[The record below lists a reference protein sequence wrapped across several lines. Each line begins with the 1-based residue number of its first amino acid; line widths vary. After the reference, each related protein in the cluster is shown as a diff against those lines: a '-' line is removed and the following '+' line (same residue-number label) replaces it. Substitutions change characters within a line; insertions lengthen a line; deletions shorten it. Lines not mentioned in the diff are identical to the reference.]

1 MRCCRRAEA
10 VCLLSVASDKGWSID
25 LVSPLAE
32 RPLARVWLRNAALGT
47 SGAAEQS
54 VTVDGVRYGHVIDP
68 RTGWPASGILSSTV
82 IASTSAKADA
92 LSTAFFIGGVPL
104 AHRYCAT
111 HSNVMAIITPEAN
124 RVTVV
129 LGHYPGARVE
139 AA

>member
-1 MRCCRRAEA
+1 M
-10 VCLLSVASDKGWSID
+10 
-25 LVSPLAE
+25 
-32 RPLARVWLRNAALGT
+32 WLCNAAVGT
-47 SGAAEQS
+47 SGAAGQS

-124 RVTVV
+124 LAPVV
-129 LGHYPGARVE
+129 IGHHPGACVE